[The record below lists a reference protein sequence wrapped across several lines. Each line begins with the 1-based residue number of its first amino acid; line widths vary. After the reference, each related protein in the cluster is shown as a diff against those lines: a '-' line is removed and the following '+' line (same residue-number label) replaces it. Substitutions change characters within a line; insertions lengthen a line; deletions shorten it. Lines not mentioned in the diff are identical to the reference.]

1 MVGASIISG
10 ESAGA
15 ADSGFEEIVTGTIP
29 VSDGSGVV
37 EQGVQGQA
45 HAIDQQ
51 GFTGEGQGSRDR
63 IRCKNC
69 RTCQA
74 EYRHSTSPWA
84 DSLLVASFCS

>member
-1 MVGASIISG
+1 MLVTVVGASILNG

-15 ADSGFEEIVTGTIP
+15 ADSGFEEIVTGTVP

-51 GFTGEGQGSRDR
+51 GFATENKGQQRQG
-63 IRCKNC
+63 
-69 RTCQA
+69 Q
-74 EYRHSTSPWA
+74 
-84 DSLLVASFCS
+84 V

>member
-15 ADSGFEEIVTGTIP
+15 ADSGFEEIVTGTVP

-45 HAIDQQ
+45 HTIDQQ
-51 GFTGEGQGSRDR
+51 GFATEDQGQQRQR
-63 IRCKNC
+63 
-69 RTCQA
+69 Q
-74 EYRHSTSPWA
+74 
-84 DSLLVASFCS
+84 V

>member
-1 MVGASIISG
+1 MLVTVVGASKLNG

-15 ADSGFEEIVTGTIP
+15 ADSGFEEIVTGTVP

-51 GFTGEGQGSRDR
+51 GFATENKGQQRQG
-63 IRCKNC
+63 
-69 RTCQA
+69 Q
-74 EYRHSTSPWA
+74 
-84 DSLLVASFCS
+84 V

>member
-1 MVGASIISG
+1 VLEARVTVAGASILNG

-45 HAIDQQ
+45 HAIDHQ
-51 GFTGEGQGSRDR
+51 GFTGEGQGQQRQD
-63 IRCKNC
+63 
-69 RTCQA
+69 Q
-74 EYRHSTSPWA
+74 
-84 DSLLVASFCS
+84 V